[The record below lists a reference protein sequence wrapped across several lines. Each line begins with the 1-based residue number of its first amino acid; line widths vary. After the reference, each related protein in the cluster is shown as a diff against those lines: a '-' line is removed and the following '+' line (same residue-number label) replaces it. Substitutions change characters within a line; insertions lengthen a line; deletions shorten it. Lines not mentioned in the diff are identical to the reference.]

1 MLKLRKNKKG
11 FTLVELIVVIAIMAV
26 LAGTIAG
33 VTVSQ
38 LNKQTNNTAKS
49 EAQTLASDLHNFMI
63 DYTLPAGTG
72 TDGKTPPVTP
82 GTENTVFTMP
92 SNDTIFWNSKDGITN
107 VYELT
112 YAVLAF
118 VDENKQGDNIEVITV
133 DGTTVTAVPTG
144 NGTIEGNDNNFKA
157 GDHKFYAFVYSEPEK
172 DDNGEDKKDSDG
184 KVITHYK
191 VRFCC
196 KQKGNG
202 NNQFPFA
209 DYTYSDVL
217 ADK

>member
-38 LNKQTNNTAKS
+38 LNKQTNNTAKT
-49 EAQTLASDLHNFMI
+49 EAQTLASDLHSFMI
-63 DYTLPAGTG
+63 DYKLSAPDSGTA
-72 TDGKTPPVTP
+72 
-82 GTENTVFTMP
+82 
-92 SNDTIFWNSKDGITN
+92 W
-107 VYELT
+107 
-112 YAVLAF
+112 
-118 VDENKQGDNIEVITV
+118 
-133 DGTTVTAVPTG
+133 
-144 NGTIEGNDNNFKA
+144 KA
-157 GDHKFYAFVYSEPEK
+157 GDEITNATRLAHAVNDFVKENNQENNIKVFSLGDDEAAAPKENGDIDKDATTQSKYSVGNKFVSLKAGEHKFYAVVYVEK
-172 DDNGEDKKDSDG
+172 AAADG
-184 KVITHYK
+184 KPAVLK

-196 KQKGNG
+196 LQKGSG
-202 NNQFPFA
+202 KNQFPFA

>member
-49 EAQTLASDLHNFMI
+49 EAKSLASDLHNFMI

-72 TDGKTPPVTP
+72 EGGKTPPAKP
-82 GTENTVFTMP
+82 GTTDAFTIP
-92 SNDTIFWNSKDGITN
+92 SSETIFWNSKDGITN

-133 DGTTVTAVPTG
+133 DGTKVPAAPTD
-144 NGTIEGNDNNFKA
+144 NGSIKENKKTFKA
-157 GDHKFYAFVYSEPEK
+157 GDHKFYAFVYEESVEVTK
-172 DDNGEDKKDSDG
+172 EDGTKETKLF
-184 KVITHYK
+184 YK

-202 NNQFPFA
+202 QNQFPFA

-217 ADK
+217 ADN

>member
-49 EAQTLASDLHNFMI
+49 EAQTLASDLYNFMI
-63 DYTLPAGTG
+63 DYTLP
-72 TDGKTPPVTP
+72 DDPGKTP
-82 GTENTVFTMP
+82 GTTTGFEMPEGEQWNITDGINTV
-92 SNDTIFWNSKDGITN
+92 G
-107 VYELT
+107 ELT
-112 YAVLAF
+112 YAVYAF
-118 VDENKQGDNIEVITV
+118 VFENNQGANIKVFSLGK
-133 DGTTVTAVPTG
+133 DATTAPKE
-144 NGTIEGNDNNFKA
+144 NGDIEGDDNKGKYKEGESFVSLKA
-157 GDHKFYAFVYSEPEK
+157 GEHKFYAVVYKTEVVV
-172 DDNGEDKKDSDG
+172 GEDTDG
-184 KVITHYK
+184 KDIKEDRYK

-196 KQKGNG
+196 LQKGKG
-202 NNQFPFA
+202 QNQFPFA
-209 DYTYSDVL
+209 DYTYGDVL

>member
-1 MLKLRKNKKG
+1 MLQLRKNKKG

-26 LAGTIAG
+26 LAGTVAG

-49 EAQTLASDLHNFMI
+49 EAKSLASDLHNFMI
-63 DYTLPAGTG
+63 DYRLPKEMNGQTVKWEEGAAIDSAEKLAYAVNAFVTENNQGTNIKVVSLG
-72 TDGKTPPVTP
+72 EEPATPP
-82 GTENTVFTMP
+82 EKN
-92 SNDTIFWNSKDGITN
+92 
-107 VYELT
+107 
-112 YAVLAF
+112 
-118 VDENKQGDNIEVITV
+118 DNITS
-133 DGTTVTAVPTG
+133 TTYVE
-144 NGTIEGNDNNFKA
+144 NYIA
-157 GDHKFYAFVYSEPEK
+157 GGHKFYAVVYVVT
-172 DDNGEDKKDSDG
+172 KKAEG
-184 KVITHYK
+184 VTPVLK

-217 ADK
+217 ADGN

>member
-26 LAGTIAG
+26 LAGTVAG

-49 EAQTLASDLHNFMI
+49 EAKSLASDLHNFMI
-63 DYTLPAGTG
+63 DYTLPAGTTDTGG
-72 TDGKTPPVTP
+72 TTPPAKP
-82 GTENTVFTMP
+82 GTTDTFTMP
-92 SNDTIFWNSKDGITN
+92 EGESWDSKSIDTVG
-107 VYELT
+107 ELT

-118 VDENKQGDNIEVITV
+118 VDENKQGANIKVFSLGKNATTAPGKNDDIEK
-133 DGTTVTAVPTG
+133 DEKGTYKE
-144 NGTIEGNDNNFKA
+144 NGSLVSLKA
-157 GDHKFYAFVYSEPEK
+157 GEHKFYAVVYRDSG
-172 DDNGEDKKDSDG
+172 DGDKL
-184 KVITHYK
+184 K

-196 KQKGNG
+196 LQKGSG

-217 ADK
+217 ADN

>member
-26 LAGTIAG
+26 LAGTVAG

-49 EAQTLASDLHNFMI
+49 EAKSLASDLHNFMI
-63 DYTLPAGTG
+63 DYKLAGAISVENL
-72 TDGKTPPVTP
+72 KT
-82 GTENTVFTMP
+82 
-92 SNDTIFWNSKDGITN
+92 
-107 VYELT
+107 
-112 YAVLAF
+112 AVNEF
-118 VDENKQGDNIEVITV
+118 VSDNKQSDNIEVIQV
-133 DGTTVTAVPTG
+133 GGEGNPTAAPTSNATITG
-144 NGTIEGNDNNFKA
+144 NTKDFKA
-157 GDHKFYAFVYSEPEK
+157 GDHKFYAFVYSVTE
-172 DDNGEDKKDSDG
+172 GG
-184 KVITHYK
+184 KAVFK

-196 KQKGNG
+196 KQKGSG

-217 ADK
+217 ADN

>member
-49 EAQTLASDLHNFMI
+49 EAQTLASDLYNFMI

-72 TDGKTPPVTP
+72 ANEATLPNKP
-82 GTENTVFTMP
+82 GTTTAFTMP
-92 SNDTIFWNSKDGITN
+92 DTSETWNSKDGINT
-107 VYELT
+107 VGELT
-112 YAVLAF
+112 YAVHAF
-118 VDENKQGDNIEVITV
+118 VSENNQGNNITV
-133 DGTTVTAVPTG
+133 VSLTSGTVPSNNTQLKNAVTNAS
-144 NGTIEGNDNNFKA
+144 FKA
-157 GDHKFYAFVYSEPEK
+157 GEHKFYAVVYKESEK
-172 DDNGEDKKDSDG
+172 NADGTDKTDSENN
-184 KVITHYK
+184 VIYVYK

-196 KQKGNG
+196 LQKGSG
-202 NNQFPFA
+202 SNQFPFA
-209 DYTYSDVL
+209 DYTYGDVL
-217 ADK
+217 SDN